1 MNAVIGWFSSETG
14 RRVVVWASGALALA
28 VQGGVLPLDLAI
40 GPWSLGQILTF
51 LGIGVAATAGSST
64 RR

>member
-1 MNAVIGWFSSETG
+1 MNAVMQWFQSEMG
-14 RRVVVWASGALALA
+14 RRVLVWASGALSLA
-28 VQGGVLPLDLAI
+28 VQGGILPLDYPI
-40 GPWSLGQILTF
+40 GPWSLGQLLQF